1 MSLIGFV
8 CMPGVSGVGKPAVK
22 ADPEN
27 PEAARGLMN
36 GHSHSDAQEHMHEL
50 PVSNGTGPY
59 GSPNGSSYSTPKP
72 PTAPGSLPKSGRPTR
87 DVPIIQAIDDDRQRQ
102 AGLASQAYFAQ
113 QQQHQPPNG
122 VNIMDQPQVAPF
134 DMPAE
139 LEMTNQ
145 PSSGNPFGQGALPSS
160 TAWQ

>member
-1 MSLIGFV
+1 MGFV
-8 CMPGVSGVGKPAVK
+8 YMPGVSGVGKPAVK
-22 ADPEN
+22 VDPEN

-50 PVSNGTGPY
+50 PISNGTGPY
-59 GSPNGSSYSTPKP
+59 GSPGGSGYSTPKP
-72 PTAPGSLPKSGRPTR
+72 PTAPGSLAKFGRPNR
-87 DVPIIQAIDDDRQRQ
+87 DIPIIHAIDDDRQRQ
-102 AGLASQAYFAQ
+102 AGQASQAYFAQ
-113 QQQHQPPNG
+113 QQQQQPPNG

-139 LEMTNQ
+139 LEMTHQ
-145 PSSGNPFGQGALPSS
+145 PSSGNPFGQGALPPS

>member
-1 MSLIGFV
+1 MGT
-8 CMPGVSGVGKPAVK
+8 PAVK

-59 GSPNGSSYSTPKP
+59 GSPNVSGHSTPKP
-72 PTAPGSLPKSGRPTR
+72 PTAPGTLPKSDGPNRG
-87 DVPIIQAIDDDRQRQ
+87 VPIIQAIDDDRQRQ
-102 AGLASQAYFAQ
+102 AGQASQGYFAQ
-113 QQQHQPPNG
+113 QQQPPNG

-139 LEMTNQ
+139 LEMTHQ
-145 PSSGNPFGQGALPSS
+145 PSSGNPFGQGALPPS